1 MSTLS
6 SPITLRASRCDDEA
20 AIAGFYPLAFPDE
33 DLVPLLNELWQQ
45 PDSIL
50 SLVATSEDVAVGH
63 AMFSYC
69 TIAGDTASIA
79 LLGPVAVHPDHQS
92 SGLGSQLIT
101 EGLNTLRNRN
111 TAVVCVLGDPSYYS
125 RFGFQPTPTL
135 VPPYSPETPPAEWEG
150 AWQSLAL
157 NSAGEHLGG
166 RLRVPGPWDH
176 EELWLP

>member
-1 MSTLS
+1 MTTLNN
-6 SPITLRASRCDDEA
+6 PVTLRTSRRDDEA
-20 AIAGFYPLAFPDE
+20 AIAAFYPLAFPEE

-50 SLVATSEDVAVGH
+50 SLVATSEDVPVGH
-63 AMFSYC
+63 AMFSLC
-69 TIAGDTASIA
+69 TIAEDPAPLA

-101 EGLNTLRNRN
+101 KGLDTLRNRK
-111 TAVVCVLGDPSYYS
+111 TAIVCVLGDPNYYS
-125 RFGFQPTPTL
+125 RFGFQPTATL
-135 VPPYSPETPPAEWEG
+135 LPPHGPETPPPGWEG

-157 NSAGEHLGG
+157 NSAGEHPGG
-166 RLRVPGPWDH
+166 RLLVPGPWDH